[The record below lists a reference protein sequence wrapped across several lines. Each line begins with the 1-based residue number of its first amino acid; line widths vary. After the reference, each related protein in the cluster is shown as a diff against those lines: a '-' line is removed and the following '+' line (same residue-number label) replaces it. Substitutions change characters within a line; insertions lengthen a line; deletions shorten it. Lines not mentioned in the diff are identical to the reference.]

1 MPPTGSES
9 RPKDHG
15 AHFLQCS
22 FSTKFIT
29 WNASLFGRKPR
40 EHDVQGF
47 LCHHQCMLQI
57 CVGICYGRR
66 DRLYEGSKKWKRGLE
81 EVECW
86 KSELQRVRAA
96 DRITHLG
103 RFFTKGFSGSWDP
116 SATERFSVLVHKWS
130 AASPKLT
137 FLFDL
142 SALLHFSL
150 FLVASHRSYKHLWSP
165 LLQAQEQSLQLH
177 FISDNVC
184 LLHAYGVKGF
194 VLGPE
199 RKAWASP
206 SVCGAQAPR
215 VGACLH
221 VHTEVGAAGLWV
233 MKSAHQVKKSLLED
247 ASYNLGTSWLWM
259 YSNMIFQTWRR
270 EKFTS
275 VGMAVD
281 SLSGFSLPSCSS
293 SRWDAFQS

>member
-47 LCHHQCMLQI
+47 LCHHQCVLQI

-66 DRLYEGSKKWKRGLE
+66 DCLYEGSKKWKRGLE

-150 FLVASHRSYKHLWSP
+150 FLVASHRSYKHHGAHYCKLKNKVCSY
-165 LLQAQEQSLQLH
+165 
-177 FISDNVC
+177 IS
-184 LLHAYGVKGF
+184 
-194 VLGPE
+194 
-199 RKAWASP
+199 
-206 SVCGAQAPR
+206 
-215 VGACLH
+215 
-221 VHTEVGAAGLWV
+221 
-233 MKSAHQVKKSLLED
+233 
-247 ASYNLGTSWLWM
+247 
-259 YSNMIFQTWRR
+259 FQTMFVYCMPMAWKALSWVLNVKRGLRLLCVEPKPPESVRAYTSTRR
-270 EKFTS
+270 RALLACESWNLHIKLKSPCLRMPVTI
-275 VGMAVD
+275 
-281 SLSGFSLPSCSS
+281 
-293 SRWDAFQS
+293 